1 MNKIDSIRKDLNFIV
16 KYTSEVIQKAQSEVD
31 RRRQTAIAVHEAHVS
46 EISSK
51 HPEIYVVYC
60 EIRNTASRLSEVVF
74 SKSASAHEQIE
85 KIRDDNL
92 SNQAKLKS
100 MLARSGYPENYL
112 SVDYR
117 CKKCFDTG
125 ISMGNRC
132 SCMDELM
139 TKYTIEKLNEQ
150 CAIKLHSFAEFRL
163 DYYPETIQI
172 KGNTVKCRDMMA
184 DIVKFCMEY
193 AKNFSLDSTG
203 LFMIGA
209 TGLGKTFLSCCIARE
224 LINKGC
230 IVAFDSVQN
239 YLRAIEKEHF
249 GKSDGD
255 TLEAIL
261 KADLLI
267 LDDLGSEFNTPFNTS
282 VIYNIINTRYNEGK
296 PMIISTNIPPQK
308 LTEMYDDRIVSRLTG
323 NFKPLRFLGEDIRQ
337 IKRRNED
344 YS

>member
-1 MNKIDSIRKDLNFIV
+1 M
-16 KYTSEVIQKAQSEVD
+16 KYTADVIHKAQSEVD
-31 RRRQTAIAVHEAHVS
+31 RRRQTAVAVHEAHVS
-46 EISSK
+46 EISRL

-60 EIRNTASRLSEVVF
+60 EIRSTATRLSDVVF
-74 SKSASAHEQIE
+74 SKAANAHELIE
-85 KIRDDNL
+85 RIRDDNI
-92 SNQAKLKS
+92 SNQAKLKK
-100 MLARSGYPENYL
+100 MLVQSGYPENYL
-112 SVDYR
+112 SVDYG

-125 ISMGNRC
+125 IYMGNRC
-132 SCMDELM
+132 ACMDELL
-139 TKYTIEKLNEQ
+139 TRYTIEKLNEQ

-172 KGNTVKCRDMMA
+172 KGKTVNCRDMMA
-184 DIVKFCMEY
+184 EIVKFCMEY
-193 AKNFSLDSTG
+193 AKNFSLDSAG

-209 TGLGKTFLSCCIARE
+209 TGLGKTFLSCCIAQE
-224 LINKGC
+224 LINKGYS
-230 IVAFDSVQN
+230 VAFDSVQN

-249 GKSDGD
+249 GRSDGD

-323 NFKPLRFLGEDIRQ
+323 NLKPLRFLGEDIRQ

-344 YS
+344 FT